1 MFFSFFLM
9 FLKVFQKVPLPIE
22 NSKLRLALVIPIDA
36 SKTVA
41 IEEIET
47 PQLFA
52 EKTNNVLSK

>member
-1 MFFSFFLM
+1 M

-22 NSKLRLALVIPIDA
+22 NSKLRLALVIPIDT